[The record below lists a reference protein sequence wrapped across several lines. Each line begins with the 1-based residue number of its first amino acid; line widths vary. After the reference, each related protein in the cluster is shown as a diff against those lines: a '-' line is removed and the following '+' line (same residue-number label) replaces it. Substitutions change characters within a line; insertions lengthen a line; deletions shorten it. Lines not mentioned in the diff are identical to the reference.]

1 MKYKWKK
8 KNRTLEE
15 TRLTEREWEDA
26 MALGNHMGLAYERI
40 FHNMKKI
47 LRKKQRNHISVKN
60 KSLYAIRYYN
70 KIKRR

>member
-1 MKYKWKK
+1 MEEKIEPWK
-8 KNRTLEE
+8 ES
-15 TRLTEREWEDA
+15 RLTEREWEDA